1 MFFIIMARKETRQQF
16 AAIPSLIKNRKV
28 PLWNWFAGLCGA
40 MVVFS
45 EGASASALGVAT
57 FQTALI
63 SALLLSGLLCDRFGA
78 GCNMVIVTHLS
89 DGSLWDR
96 QAFPD
101 TTILEIR
108 PRKRL
113 KYAGDGGNSGG
124 LLSFTSAHTDAWRQQ
139 GYEDTM
145 LAMEHIRKPLAAR
158 QALTRSEAVLQKS
171 LDITEEAD
179 LALRNAMARIK

>member
-1 MFFIIMARKETRQQF
+1 
-16 AAIPSLIKNRKV
+16 
-28 PLWNWFAGLCGA
+28 
-40 MVVFS
+40 
-45 EGASASALGVAT
+45 
-57 FQTALI
+57 
-63 SALLLSGLLCDRFGA
+63 
-78 GCNMVIVTHLS
+78 
-89 DGSLWDR
+89 
-96 QAFPD
+96 
-101 TTILEIR
+101 
-108 PRKRL
+108 L

-124 LLSFTSAHTDAWRQQ
+124 LLSFYHRHIPTPGVSQ